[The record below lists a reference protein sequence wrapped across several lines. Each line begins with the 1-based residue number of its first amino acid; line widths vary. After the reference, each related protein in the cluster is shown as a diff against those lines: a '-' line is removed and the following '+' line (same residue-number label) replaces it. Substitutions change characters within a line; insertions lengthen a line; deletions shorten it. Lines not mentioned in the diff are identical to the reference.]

1 MTNSSNNPKCIE
13 LQKLTTLRKNVTYLG
28 YKTIYKNIYTN
39 IGDYHNGAFECD
51 YVSPYSKC
59 AHNVDSDIMVMA
71 QDWSSDDELN
81 ADIKDKDEIIN
92 LGYKPTLFT
101 NKNLKTLLKE
111 HFNTIFEDTYAT
123 NLFPFI
129 KMGGL
134 SSKIPQPDMV
144 RAALDFGI
152 PQIKIIKPKIVIC
165 LGFITFNAIRKA
177 ESIKPCKNMPEAI
190 NINSIFK
197 IGESTI
203 FCQAHTGRLGQNN
216 RNRNKIERVS
226 EDWEIMAKEY
236 DKLKN

>member
-1 MTNSSNNPKCIE
+1 MTNNTNNQKCKE
-13 LQKLTTLRKNVTYLG
+13 LLKLTNIRKNSTYLG
-28 YKTIYKNIYTN
+28 YNN

-51 YVSPYSKC
+51 YVSPYSKS

-92 LGYKPTLFT
+92 LGHTPSNKT
-101 NKNLKTLLKE
+101 NINLKEFLKLYCHTE
-111 HFNTIFEDTYAT
+111 FENTYAT

-134 SSKIPQPDMV
+134 GSKIPQPDMV

-177 ESIKPCKNMPEAI
+177 ENIKPCKNMPEAI

-216 RNRNKIERVS
+216 RNRNKTERVS
-226 EDWEIMAKEY
+226 GDWEIMAKEY
-236 DKLKN
+236 DKIKN